1 MHSALALLTKLEV
14 LDVNANRQIS
24 GGVSSL
30 SALTMLHYL
39 DLSNTQVS
47 GDLAIATSLKKLSYL
62 AVYDSDFSGSIPN
75 EIGELLSLR
84 SLLLGRDVPTNYIYD
99 YVYQD
104 FSRLDAFLQ
113 NVSKLPNFES
123 EKDFFFTKN
132 NKNNSVPIGN
142 FFGELPSSLC
152 KLSNLT
158 VLTLNF
164 NRFESSLPRY
174 YM

>member
-1 MHSALALLTKLEV
+1 V

-47 GDLAIATSLKKLSYL
+47 GDLAITTSLKKLSYL
-62 AVYDSDFSGSIPN
+62 AVYDSNFAGSIPN

-84 SLLLGRDVPTNYIYD
+84 SLLLGRDVQKNYIYD
-99 YVYQD
+99 YDYQD
-104 FSRLDAFLQ
+104 FSRFDSFLQ
-113 NVSKLPNFES
+113 NISKLPNFKS
-123 EKDFFFTKN
+123 EKKIFFTKN
-132 NKNNSVPIGN
+132 NKNDTVPIGS
-142 FFGELPSSLC
+142 FFGKLPSSLG

-164 NRFESSLPRY
+164 NRFESSLPR
-174 YM
+174 